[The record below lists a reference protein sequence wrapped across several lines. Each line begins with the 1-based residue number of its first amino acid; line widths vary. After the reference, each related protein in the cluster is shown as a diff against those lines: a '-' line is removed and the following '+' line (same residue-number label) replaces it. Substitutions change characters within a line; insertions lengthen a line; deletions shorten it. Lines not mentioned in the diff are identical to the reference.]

1 MEKLEIA
8 SLTKMYT
15 FQACLDIND
24 LLNIKP
30 ESCLIQIVQ
39 STDSGTQSGLLVGKW
54 ITLDQVYYALML
66 PSGNDAALNLAYYYG
81 YLLGRKEGFKDHE
94 WKNEKNFSLEGKKK
108 YNRLYL
114 ARFIAYMN

>member
-1 MEKLEIA
+1 MDKLEMA

-15 FQACLDIND
+15 FQACLDINE
-24 LLNIKP
+24 LLNIRP
-30 ESCLIQIVQ
+30 ESFLIQIVQ
-39 STDSGTQSGLLVGKW
+39 STQNGTQSGLIIGKW
-54 ITLDQVYYALML
+54 ITIDQVYYALML

-81 YLLGRKEGFKDHE
+81 YLLGRKESFKDYE
-94 WKNEKNFSLEGKKK
+94 WKTEKSVSLEGKKK